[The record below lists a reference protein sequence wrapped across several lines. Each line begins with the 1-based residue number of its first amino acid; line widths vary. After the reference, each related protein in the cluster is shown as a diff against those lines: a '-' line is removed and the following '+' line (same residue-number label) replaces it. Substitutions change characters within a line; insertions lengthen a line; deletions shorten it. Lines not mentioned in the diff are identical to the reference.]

1 MEGSDGFALRPA
13 HRYWHTFV
21 SSIKKRFLSSQ
32 EAQEALH
39 QLYAEK
45 YTGDIEDFIMR
56 IKTLNNLVHMTGIP
70 FRHTVERQLTRTM
83 RHRLSQFP
91 ELDLDQDWLD
101 AVITVGKKEESFEAE
116 EKLLKG
122 FKEVVTPSKQLKKEA
137 FVKEASK
144 WKAVKTES
152 GTDKG
157 KGKPKL
163 GPKDRN
169 NLTEAEKEEKEKLL
183 KGVSSDLR
191 ASRFKAKACVRC
203 GPKGHGQYECPA
215 PKPVISAATL
225 KRKRSSSPEVKNESR
240 PPKKPATA
248 LTTQGGRI

>member
-1 MEGSDGFALRPA
+1 
-13 HRYWHTFV
+13 V

-45 YTGDIEDFIMR
+45 YSGDIEDFIMR
-56 IKTLNNLVHMTGIP
+56 IRTLNNLVRMTGIP
-70 FRHTVERQLTRTM
+70 FRHTVEKQLTRTM

-122 FKEVVTPSKQLKKEA
+122 FKEEAKPSKQLKKEA

-144 WKAVKTES
+144 WKAVKTEPGS
-152 GTDKG
+152 KAG
-157 KGKPKL
+157 KTKEKV

-191 ASRFKAKACVRC
+191 ASRFKARVCVRC
-203 GPKGHGQYECPA
+203 GQKGHGQYECPA
-215 PKPVISAATL
+215 PKPVISATTL
-225 KRKRSSSPEVKNESR
+225 KRKRSTSPEVKEERR
-240 PPKKPATA
+240 PSKKPATA
-248 LTTQGGRI
+248 LTSQGGRIWEVTESEDEMEN